1 MCSKCSQYWT
11 FSVNSLY
18 INNIRYALM
27 HKFENNTLLAWAE
40 KEDGMFYVIFK
51 APCGY
56 VKKTIFKKL
65 TCRIDMQKISIC
77 TIDEINKAID
87 SSDAIY
93 KQDNRK
99 HKRNKK
105 LSVSAPALTPPP
117 TPTLTPPTPTP
128 TPTPPTP
135 PTPRLIS
142 TTIYNNPIFFE
153 LDNMSEDE

>member
-1 MCSKCSQYWT
+1 MCSKCSQYWK
-11 FSVNSLY
+11 FSVNSVY
-18 INNIRYALM
+18 INNTRYALI

-56 VKKTIFKKL
+56 VKKTILKKL

-105 LSVSAPALTPPP
+105 LSAPTPTP
-117 TPTLTPPTPTP
+117 PTLTPTPPTP

-135 PTPRLIS
+135 TPPTPTS

>member
-56 VKKTIFKKL
+56 VKKTILKKL
-65 TCRIDMQKISIC
+65 TCRLDMQKISIC
-77 TIDEINKAID
+77 TIDEINKAIN

-105 LSVSAPALTPPP
+105 LSVSAPTLTP
-117 TPTLTPPTPTP
+117 TPPTPTP
-128 TPTPPTP
+128 PPTLTTTYTPTLT
-135 PTPRLIS
+135 S

>member
-11 FSVNSLY
+11 FSVNSVY

-56 VKKTIFKKL
+56 VKKTILKKL

-77 TIDEINKAID
+77 TIDEINKAIN

-105 LSVSAPALTPPP
+105 LSAPAPAPAPAPTP
-117 TPTLTPPTPTP
+117 PTLTPPAPA
-128 TPTPPTP
+128 

>member
-56 VKKTIFKKL
+56 VKKTILKKL
-65 TCRIDMQKISIC
+65 TCRLDMQKISIC

-105 LSVSAPALTPPP
+105 LSVS
-117 TPTLTPPTPTP
+117 TPTL

-135 PTPRLIS
+135 PTLTPPTLTPAPRLIS

>member
-56 VKKTIFKKL
+56 VKKTILKKL

-77 TIDEINKAID
+77 TIDEINKAIN

-105 LSVSAPALTPPP
+105 LSAPAPAPAPAPTP
-117 TPTLTPPTPTP
+117 PTLTPPAPA
-128 TPTPPTP
+128 

>member
-1 MCSKCSQYWT
+1 
-11 FSVNSLY
+11 
-18 INNIRYALM
+18 M
-27 HKFENNTLLAWAE
+27 HKFENKTLLAWAE

-56 VKKTIFKKL
+56 VKKTILKKL
-65 TCRIDMQKISIC
+65 TCRLDMQKISIC
-77 TIDEINKAID
+77 SINEINEAID

-105 LSVSAPALTPPP
+105 LSVSAPTLTPPP
-117 TPTLTPPTPTP
+117 TPPTPPTLTLTPPTPTY
-128 TPTPPTP
+128 TSTLT
-135 PTPRLIS
+135 S

>member
-56 VKKTIFKKL
+56 VKKTILKKL

-105 LSVSAPALTPPP
+105 LSAPT
-117 TPTLTPPTPTP
+117 TPTP
-128 TPTPPTP
+128 TPTPPTL
-135 PTPRLIS
+135 TTTYTSTLTS

>member
-1 MCSKCSQYWT
+1 
-11 FSVNSLY
+11 
-18 INNIRYALM
+18 M

-56 VKKTIFKKL
+56 VKKTILKKL

-77 TIDEINKAID
+77 TIDEINKAIN

-105 LSVSAPALTPPP
+105 LSAPAPAPAPAPTP
-117 TPTLTPPTPTP
+117 PTLTPPAPA
-128 TPTPPTP
+128 

>member
-1 MCSKCSQYWT
+1 
-11 FSVNSLY
+11 
-18 INNIRYALM
+18 M

-56 VKKTIFKKL
+56 VKKTILKKL
-65 TCRIDMQKISIC
+65 TCRLDMQKISIC

-105 LSVSAPALTPPP
+105 LSVS
-117 TPTLTPPTPTP
+117 TPTL

-135 PTPRLIS
+135 PTLTPPTLTPAPRLIS